1 MCKLLNL
8 GDNYNYIMYVEE
20 YNTKTDRFT
29 TIGKDKVTMDL
40 PTDEL
45 FVDYNSF
52 KILMIDLMQQVAKNQ
67 DWIWT
72 YYGDDD
78 DDDTI
83 FFNEE
88 MEVHTSFIV
97 GNKEHILKF
106 TFIEEKYLI
115 D

>member
-1 MCKLLNL
+1 MCKYLNF
-8 GDNYNYIMYVEE
+8 GDNYNYFMFVEV
-20 YNTKTDRFT
+20 YNTKTETFT
-29 TIGKDKVTMDL
+29 TIGKDKVCMDL

-52 KILMIDLMQQVAKNQ
+52 KMLMIGLMQQVAKKQN
-67 DWIWT
+67 WTWT
-72 YYGDDD
+72 YTYDDD

-88 MEVHTSFIV
+88 LEVHTSFIV
-97 GNKEHILKF
+97 DDKEHILKF